1 MTSLNNIDSID
12 TNVANYTISEL
23 MQIAMISELNSVEI
37 IQNTNQLIDYFS
49 GSSSGSGS
57 GSSSGSSSGSGSGTS
72 GGGGGG
78 NYNPVLVKFFT
89 DVQTQLLIAA
99 VASSKNGSNM
109 NNSNKN
115 NNSNNSNKTVQDKQ
129 VSNWIQNEYLKQ
141 DDPVQRDKIT
151 DRDQKIDIL
160 PGTHDTMKQQQLG
173 VSNTYNVE
181 VAQDNLNPTL
191 KNTMNRLM
199 NLDSRYRQSS
209 SGNNNF
215 NDGFEGSSTNYTLD
229 LSDPLVNVLS
239 IRLYSYQIPF
249 TWYNI
254 DVQYG
259 NTCFWITQPY
269 QGSFLN
275 IPISIPSG
283 NYNNGAL
290 IVTAINQSFV
300 SMGFSFPDISN
311 NFVTYSSITGK
322 ITIQLYGATFDGV
335 VGSEFHGVSFKVDTT
350 TEFTF
355 FDFTATLQCSGGY
368 CVNKTFHMDESLGW
382 LLGFRVPFLNV
393 AEFDSFGNL
402 GNTGVA
408 VLNLSG
414 TKYLILVIDDF
425 NQNHI
430 NNTFVTISETSKQ
443 IKLPSYYSPDLPYV
457 CLSGG
462 AGGSGSNIKSL
473 VSSLNGGG
481 VGSGDADIGL
491 LIEDKANLGLVKV
504 PVMVPSAPRVLTQS
518 QIYTIN
524 EIMKNNLNRTNYK
537 TRAPT
542 NPDMF
547 SIIPIKTYGVQTGG
561 LIVEF
566 GGTLQDNKRTYFGP
580 VNIER
585 LRVQLL
591 DDKGNVLNLNGADW
605 SINMICECLY
615 KY

>member
-1 MTSLNNIDSID
+1 MTSLYNINSID
-12 TNVANYTISEL
+12 TNVANYTIPEL
-23 MQIAMISELNSVEI
+23 MQIAMISQLNSVEI
-37 IQNTNQLIDYFS
+37 IQNTNKLISHFS
-49 GSSSGSGS
+49 SNNDGGS
-57 GSSSGSSSGSGSGTS
+57 
-72 GGGGGG
+72 
-78 NYNPVLVKFFT
+78 YNPVLVKFFT
-89 DVQTQLLIAA
+89 DVQNELLIAA
-99 VASSKNGSNM
+99 SNSS
-109 NNSNKN
+109 N
-115 NNSNNSNKTVQDKQ
+115 NNQNKKTGQNGQNKTVQETQ
-129 VSNWIQNEYLKQ
+129 LSNWIHNEYLKQ
-141 DDPVQRDKIT
+141 DDPVQRDKLT

-191 KNTMNRLM
+191 KNTINRLM

-209 SGNNNF
+209 SGNNNY

-269 QGSFLN
+269 TDGTVVN
-275 IPISIPSG
+275 IPITIPSG
-283 NYNNGAL
+283 NYNSGAL
-290 IVTAINQSFV
+290 IVTALNQSFV
-300 SMGFSFPDISN
+300 AMGFSIGARSGTGSN
-311 NFVTYSSITGK
+311 IFVSYSSITGK
-322 ITIQLYGATFDGV
+322 VTFDIYGAVFNGV
-335 VGSEFHGVSFKVDTT
+335 LGTEYEDVSFTVDNT
-350 TEFTF
+350 TEITF
-355 FDFTATLQCSGGY
+355 FDFNATLQCNPGLNK
-368 CVNKTFHMDESLGW
+368 CVNKTYYMDESLGW

-393 AEFDSFGNL
+393 AVFDSFGNP

-443 IKLPSYYSPDLPYV
+443 IKLPTYYSPDLPYV
-457 CLSGG
+457 CLNGG
-462 AGGSGSNIKSL
+462 GIGTGSNINSL
-473 VSSLNGGG
+473 VGSLNQNTD
-481 VGSGDADIGL
+481 VGL
-491 LIEDKANLGLVKV
+491 LIEDKANLGVVNV
-504 PVMVPSAPRVLTQS
+504 PIMVPSAPRVLTQS

-547 SIIPIKTYGVQTGG
+547 SIIPIKSYGVQTGG

-585 LRVQLL
+585 LKVQLL

>member
-1 MTSLNNIDSID
+1 MTSLYNINSID
-12 TNVANYTISEL
+12 TNVANYTIPEL

-37 IQNTNQLIDYFS
+37 IQNTNKLISHFS
-49 GSSSGSGS
+49 SNSDGGS
-57 GSSSGSSSGSGSGTS
+57 
-72 GGGGGG
+72 
-78 NYNPVLVKFFT
+78 YNPVLVKFFT
-89 DVQTQLLIAA
+89 DVQNQLLIAA
-99 VASSKNGSNM
+99 S
-109 NNSNKN
+109 NSNSS
-115 NNSNNSNKTVQDKQ
+115 NSNSQNKKTGKNSQKQNNQKKTIQEQQ

-141 DDPVQRDKIT
+141 DDSVQRDKVT

-191 KNTMNRLM
+191 KNTINRLM

-209 SGNNNF
+209 SGNNNY

-269 QGSFLN
+269 TDGTVVN
-275 IPISIPSG
+275 IPVTIPSG
-283 NYNNGAL
+283 NYNSGAL
-290 IVTAINQSFV
+290 IVTALNQSFV
-300 SMGFSFPDISN
+300 AMGFGARPGSGTNI
-311 NFVTYSSITGK
+311 FVSYSSVTGK
-322 ITIQLYGATFDGV
+322 ITFDLYGAV
-335 VGSEFHGVSFKVDTT
+335 FHGLAGTEYEGISFTVDTT
-350 TEFTF
+350 TEITF
-355 FDFTATLQCSGGY
+355 FDFTATLQCNPALNK
-368 CVNKTFHMDESLGW
+368 CVNKTYYMDESLGW

-393 AEFDSFGNL
+393 AELDSFGNP

-408 VLNLSG
+408 VLNLYG

-457 CLSGG
+457 CLNGG
-462 AGGSGSNIKSL
+462 GLGTGSNINSL
-473 VSSLNGGG
+473 VGSLNQNT
-481 VGSGDADIGL
+481 DAGL
-491 LIEDKANLGLVKV
+491 LIEDKANLGVVNV

-585 LRVQLL
+585 LKVQLL

>member
-1 MTSLNNIDSID
+1 MTSLYNINSID
-12 TNVANYTISEL
+12 TNVANYTIPEL

-37 IQNTNQLIDYFS
+37 IQNTNKLISHFS
-49 GSSSGSGS
+49 SNSDGGS
-57 GSSSGSSSGSGSGTS
+57 
-72 GGGGGG
+72 
-78 NYNPVLVKFFT
+78 YNPVLVKFFT
-89 DVQTQLLIAA
+89 DVQNQLLIAA
-99 VASSKNGSNM
+99 SNSK
-109 NNSNKN
+109 K
-115 NNSNNSNKTVQDKQ
+115 KTIQEKQ

-141 DDPVQRDKIT
+141 DDPVQRDKVT

-160 PGTHDTMKQQQLG
+160 PGTHDTMNQQQLG

-191 KNTMNRLM
+191 KNTINRLM

-209 SGNNNF
+209 SGNNNY

-269 QGSFLN
+269 TDGTVVN
-275 IPISIPSG
+275 IPVTIPSG
-283 NYNNGAL
+283 NYNSGAL
-290 IVTAINQSFV
+290 IVTALNQSFV
-300 SMGFSFPDISN
+300 AMGFSIGARPGSGTNI
-311 NFVTYSSITGK
+311 FVSYSSVTGK
-322 ITIQLYGATFDGV
+322 ITFDLYGAVFNGLAGTEYEGI
-335 VGSEFHGVSFKVDTT
+335 SFTVDTT
-350 TEFTF
+350 TEITF
-355 FDFTATLQCSGGY
+355 FDFTATLQCNPGLNK
-368 CVNKTFHMDESLGW
+368 CVNKTYYMDESLGW

-393 AEFDSFGNL
+393 AEFDSFGNP

-408 VLNLSG
+408 VLNLYG

-443 IKLPSYYSPDLPYV
+443 IKLPTYYSPDLPYV
-457 CLSGG
+457 CLN
-462 AGGSGSNIKSL
+462 GSGSNINNL
-473 VSSLNGGG
+473 VGSLNQNTD
-481 VGSGDADIGL
+481 VGL
-491 LIEDKANLGLVKV
+491 LIEDKANLGVVNV

-585 LRVQLL
+585 LKVQLL

>member
-1 MTSLNNIDSID
+1 MTSLYNINSID
-12 TNVANYTISEL
+12 TNVTNYTIPEL

-37 IQNTNQLIDYFS
+37 IQNTNKLISHFS
-49 GSSSGSGS
+49 SNSDGGS
-57 GSSSGSSSGSGSGTS
+57 
-72 GGGGGG
+72 
-78 NYNPVLVKFFT
+78 YNPVLVKFFT
-89 DVQTQLLIAA
+89 DVQNQLLIAA
-99 VASSKNGSNM
+99 S
-109 NNSNKN
+109 NSNSS
-115 NNSNNSNKTVQDKQ
+115 NSQNKKTGQNSQNSQNSQKKTIQEQQ

-141 DDPVQRDKIT
+141 DDPVQRDKVT

-160 PGTHDTMKQQQLG
+160 PGSHDTMKQQQLG

-191 KNTMNRLM
+191 KNTINRLM

-209 SGNNNF
+209 SGNNNY

-269 QGSFLN
+269 TDGTVVN
-275 IPISIPSG
+275 IPVTIPSG
-283 NYNNGAL
+283 NYTSGAL
-290 IVTAINQSFV
+290 IVTALNQSLV
-300 SMGFSFPDISN
+300 AMGFSFPPDIPN

-322 ITIQLYGATFDGV
+322 ITIQLYGATFVGV
-335 VGSEFHGVSFKVDTT
+335 LDSEFHGVSFTVDTT
-350 TEFTF
+350 TEITF
-355 FDFTATLQCSGGY
+355 FDFTATLQCNPSMNK
-368 CVNKTFHMDESLGW
+368 CVNKTYYMDESLGW
-382 LLGFRVPFLNV
+382 LLGFRIPFLNV
-393 AEFDSFGNL
+393 AEFDFFGNP

-457 CLSGG
+457 CLN
-462 AGGSGSNIKSL
+462 GSGSNINSL
-473 VSSLNGGG
+473 VGSLNQNTD
-481 VGSGDADIGL
+481 VGL
-491 LIEDKANLGLVKV
+491 LIEDKANLGIVNI

-561 LIVEF
+561 LVVEF

-585 LRVQLL
+585 LKVQLL